1 MAKTKT
7 PTIEIKKKA
16 LRDQIAAALRNAF
29 PALTER
35 IEEKKA
41 IRHIEKLSKALTADA
56 AKKMTKDEPKSS
68 KKTKTPA
75 VKKAMKSASKKA
87 VKVKA
92 PAKSAPKKK
101 AS

>member
-16 LRDQIAAALRNAF
+16 LRDQIATALRNAF
-29 PALTER
+29 PALAEL

-41 IRHIEKLSKALTADA
+41 TRHIEKLSKILTSDT
-56 AKKMTKDEPKSS
+56 AKKMVKDEPKPS
-68 KKTKTPA
+68 KKAKTPA
-75 VKKAMKSASKKA
+75 AKKAVKSASKKTIKA
-87 VKVKA
+87 KV
-92 PAKSAPKKK
+92 PVKSAPKKK